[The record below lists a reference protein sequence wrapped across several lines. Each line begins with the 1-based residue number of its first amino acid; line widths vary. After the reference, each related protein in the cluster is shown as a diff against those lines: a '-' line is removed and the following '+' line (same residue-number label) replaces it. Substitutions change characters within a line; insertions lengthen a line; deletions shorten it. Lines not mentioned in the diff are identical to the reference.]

1 MHSKM
6 LASQANGLVKSKQI
20 LNQTINRCSNNKGK
34 QWMLLTAAR
43 SYSKEGPEAVVA
55 RSGYGQKVMAIRR

>member
-1 MHSKM
+1 M

-20 LNQTINRCSNNKGK
+20 LNIVNRCSNNKGK